1 MNMHVYGQVEWHT
14 ALMTD
19 CVKYYIRAVRQS
31 GVNMLKASIRLAGF
45 NTVSII
51 AVYES
56 IQAPA
61 LAAAGGEAGAMLC
74 IKVGVR
80 FALHHFESY

>member
-19 CVKYYIRAVRQS
+19 CVTYYSRGQAEWCEHAQGQYQARWVQHRFNHCRLREHS
-31 GVNMLKASIRLAGF
+31 GAC
-45 NTVSII
+45 
-51 AVYES
+51 
-56 IQAPA
+56 P
-61 LAAAGGEAGAMLC
+61 GGEVGAMLC

-80 FALHHFESY
+80 FALHHF